1 MQGRTVILIAH
12 RMSTV
17 INSDIIAVVENGT
30 VAQTG
35 THEELLE
42 SSKFYCNLFGM
53 QNLMTD
59 TRNGRSR

>member
-1 MQGRTVILIAH
+1 
-12 RMSTV
+12 MSTV